1 MTEPARKAGFG
12 LLWTE
17 LRRVQGLALSALAVL
32 LVSVLATLAGPSIVE
47 RFVDRAKSGAGRNEL
62 ISYALVYL
70 AVALFGGASR
80 VAANYLGVWTG
91 WRIADSLRSRL
102 LRRIAADE
110 PVLEVERRPVGE
122 VLERVEGNADIIGR
136 SIAESGFR
144 LLGNTA
150 IALGTLIVLLVHI
163 PAAALGISVLLAIT
177 FFAVQRLGRISVRR
191 WEGARD
197 EQADLFG
204 FMGDVLA
211 ARDDLFL
218 LGESRWAVRR
228 TRSALDALYRS
239 AGRAYIGGRAFWPVT
254 QLFVAAAFGLGFAFG
269 LRGLELGTITIGMIT
284 AIYLYVDLLQ
294 KPLEEMSSQAG
305 QLQQMVAVLAMTAKS
320 LEGRPAPDRAAGPLP
335 PGALSVAFERVS
347 FGYDDG
353 PPVLHDVSFRV
364 EPGRKLGIVGRTG
377 AGKST
382 IINLLCGI
390 VSPTQGRVLIG
401 GADAARIDP
410 AELASRVT
418 VLSQR
423 AHVFAASV
431 RDNVS
436 LFAPTGDEQIWSV
449 LERLDA
455 ARWVRDLPE
464 GLDTRIGAGGRTL
477 SVGELQL
484 ITGARALLRPGSLL
498 IVDEGTSRMDPQ
510 TEQSWAK
517 LIETVSRGRTVI
529 MVEHRH
535 AALGGVDEVL
545 RMENGRVVEVRAR
558 SAEEMSA

>member
-1 MTEPARKAGFG
+1 MREPARAAGLG
-12 LLWTE
+12 LLWAE
-17 LRRVQGLALSALAVL
+17 LRRVKALALSALAVL
-32 LVSVLATLAGPSIVE
+32 VLSVLATLAGPAIVE
-47 RFVDRAKSGAGRNEL
+47 RFIDRAKSGATRDVL
-62 ISYALVYL
+62 IAYALIYL
-70 AVALFGGASR
+70 AVALFGGATR

-102 LRRIAADE
+102 LRRVAAEE

-136 SIAESGFR
+136 SITEAGFR

-150 IALGTLIVLLVHI
+150 IALGTLVVLLLRI
-163 PAAALGISVLLAIT
+163 PAAALGIALLLAVT
-177 FFAVQRLGRISVRR
+177 FFVVQRLGRISVRR
-191 WEGARD
+191 WQGARD
-197 EQADLFG
+197 QQADIFG
-204 FMGDVLA
+204 FVGDVLA

-218 LGESRWAVRR
+218 LGESRWAVER
-228 TRSALDALYRS
+228 TRAALDSLYRNE
-239 AGRAYIGGRAFWPVT
+239 GRAYIGGRAFWPVT

-269 LRGLELGTITIGMIT
+269 LRGLERGTITIGMIT

-305 QLQQMVAVLAMTAKS
+305 QLQQMMAVLAMAAKS
-320 LEGRPAPDRAAGPLP
+320 LAGGPVPDRAAEPLP

-347 FGYDDG
+347 FAYDGG
-353 PPVLHDVSFRV
+353 PPVLHDVSFGV
-364 EPGRKLGIVGRTG
+364 AAGRKLGIVGRTG

-382 IINLLCGI
+382 IVNLLCGL
-390 VSPTQGRVLIG
+390 VGPTRGRVLIG
-401 GADAARIDP
+401 GVDASRIAP
-410 AELASRVT
+410 AEFASRVT

-436 LFAPTGDEQIWSV
+436 LFAPTSDERIWDV

-484 ITGARALLRPGSLL
+484 ITGARALLRPASLL
-498 IVDEGTSRMDPQ
+498 IVDEGTSRMDAQ
-510 TEQSWAK
+510 TERSWAK

-535 AALGGVDEVL
+535 GALGAVDEVL
-545 RMENGRVVEVRAR
+545 RMEDGRVVEIRPR
-558 SAEEMSA
+558 SAEMSA